1 MLHMERAAMLQT
13 RSVAGQLITETQVII
28 GDCPAHTFHFAGN
41 SYLLQYSSSP
51 SASLFNHHKRIAPEL
66 TALGGFD
73 RSASYISC
81 IAAYSTPNST
91 CTISQGV
98 AGSDL
103 SKLSTLPLEL
113 AAQISQ

>member
-1 MLHMERAAMLQT
+1 MLHMERAALLQT
-13 RSVAGQLITETQVII
+13 RSVAGQLIAETQVII
-28 GDCPAHTFHFAGN
+28 GDCPAHISHLAGN

-51 SASLFNHHKRIAPEL
+51 STALFDHLLRIAPEL

-73 RSASYISC
+73 RSASYVSC

-103 SKLSTLPLEL
+103 LKLSTHPLEL